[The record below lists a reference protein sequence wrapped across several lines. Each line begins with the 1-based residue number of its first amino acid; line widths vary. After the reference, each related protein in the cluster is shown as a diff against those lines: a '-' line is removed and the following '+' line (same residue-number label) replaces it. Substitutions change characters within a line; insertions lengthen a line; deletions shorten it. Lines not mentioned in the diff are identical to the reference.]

1 MTKTTEKI
9 CNSNV
14 NKALS
19 LLGGALLLLGVI
31 LLAIKAASPEYVDAS
46 GMLHEHFFLLPCGFL
61 SILCGMLSFLA
72 LGVRKLICKKQ

>member
-9 CNSNV
+9 CKGNV
-14 NKALS
+14 NKMFS
-19 LLGGALLLLGVI
+19 LLGGVLLLLGVI

-61 SILCGMLSFLA
+61 SIFCGMLSFLA